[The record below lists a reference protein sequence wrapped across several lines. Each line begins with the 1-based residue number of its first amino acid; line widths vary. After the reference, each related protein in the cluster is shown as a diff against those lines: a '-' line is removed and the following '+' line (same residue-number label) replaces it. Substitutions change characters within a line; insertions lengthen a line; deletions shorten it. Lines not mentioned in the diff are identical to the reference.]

1 MVEGNKGGAWRAV
14 LFIFLF
20 HEEKN
25 YLAKNTK
32 CGQLLILLHLL
43 EITSG
48 MLNVGLHSK
57 QHSFNVIFPA
67 RIFFCL

>member
-1 MVEGNKGGAWRAV
+1 MTGIWEVESCAV
-14 LFIFLF
+14 LFIFLV
-20 HEEKN
+20 N

-48 MLNVGLHSK
+48 MLNVGRHSK
-57 QHSFNVIFPA
+57 QHLLYVIPA
-67 RIFFCL
+67 ADFLLFVTPTD